1 MANRKLI
8 RPSLQEIKSKMSEQK
23 SETPSRI
30 ATQIASEQPLLN
42 HPLVT
47 TARRKQSPPEQ
58 THAENFY
65 YLKQMQAKEPMVIIM
80 EDGEEIRGIIE
91 WYDKNCLKVNRM
103 NEPNLLIMKSKIK
116 YMYKQEE
123 ERAALR
129 KAKRRARKNAEQK
142 ENGET
147 EESKKEE

>member
-8 RPSLQEIKSKMSEQK
+8 RPSLQEIKSKMNEQK
-23 SETPSRI
+23 TETPSRI
-30 ATQIASEQPLLN
+30 AAQIQSEQPLLN

-91 WYDKNCLKVNRM
+91 WYDKNCLKVNRV

-123 ERAALR
+123 EKAALR
-129 KAKRRARKNAEQK
+129 KARRRSRKTSQK
-142 ENGET
+142 EEEQTEPSQEET
-147 EESKKEE
+147 E

>member
-23 SETPSRI
+23 IETPSKI
-30 ATQIASEQPLLN
+30 ANQIAAEQPLLN
-42 HPLVT
+42 HPLIT

-58 THAENFY
+58 THAESYY
-65 YLKQMQAKEPMVIIM
+65 YLKQMQGKVPMVIIL

-91 WYDKNCLKVNRM
+91 WYDKNCLKVNRI

-123 ERAALR
+123 EKAALR
-129 KAKRRARKNAEQK
+129 KARRRARLQTDK
-142 ENGET
+142 
-147 EESKKEE
+147 EESKEEEAE

>member
-8 RPSLQEIKSKMSEQK
+8 RPSLQEIKSKMSEK
-23 SETPSRI
+23 KTETPSRI
-30 ATQIASEQPLLN
+30 ATQIQAEQPLLN

-65 YLKQMQAKEPMVIIM
+65 YLKQMQAKEPMVIIL

-91 WYDKNCLKVNRM
+91 WYDKNCLKVNRL

-123 ERAALR
+123 ERAAMR
-129 KAKRRARKNAEQK
+129 KAKRRARKASE
-142 ENGET
+142 
-147 EESKKEE
+147 KKEEKAEESTEE

>member
-8 RPSLQEIKSKMSEQK
+8 RPSLQEIKSKMTDKPSDA
-23 SETPSRI
+23 PSRI

-65 YLKQMQAKEPMVIIM
+65 YLKQMQGKVPMVIVM

-91 WYDKNCLKVNRM
+91 WYDKNCLKVNRI

-116 YMYKQEE
+116 YMFKQEE
-123 ERAALR
+123 EKAAMR
-129 KAKRRARKNAEQK
+129 KARRKARKKTDES
-142 ENGET
+142 ET
-147 EESKKEE
+147 EESVEE

>member
-8 RPSLQEIKSKMSEQK
+8 RPSLQEIKSKMNDQK
-23 SETPSRI
+23 TETPSRI
-30 ATQIASEQPLLN
+30 ASQIQSDQPLLN

-65 YLKQMQAKEPMVIIM
+65 YLKQMQAKEQMVIIM

-91 WYDKNCLKVNRM
+91 WYDKNCLKVNRF

-123 ERAALR
+123 ERAAMR
-129 KAKRRARKNAEQK
+129 KAKRKARKAAEK
-142 ENGET
+142 KASTEK
-147 EESKKEE
+147 EESKDE